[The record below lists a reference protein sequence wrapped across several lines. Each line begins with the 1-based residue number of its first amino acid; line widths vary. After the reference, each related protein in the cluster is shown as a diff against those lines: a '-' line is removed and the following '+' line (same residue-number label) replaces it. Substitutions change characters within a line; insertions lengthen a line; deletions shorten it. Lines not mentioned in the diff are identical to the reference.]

1 MTDTRNL
8 KHHPDETRL
17 TGNQNHPTSQLS
29 TATISQLS
37 LNLSRTHDM
46 ADRRRAEIEEKRAK
60 LAELRRARDERKA
73 LLAQAQSG
81 GDRAADVSTA
91 IRRFDYTI

>member
-1 MTDTRNL
+1 
-8 KHHPDETRL
+8 
-17 TGNQNHPTSQLS
+17 
-29 TATISQLS
+29 
-37 LNLSRTHDM
+37 M

-81 GDRAADVSTA
+81 GGGDRAADVGA
-91 IRRFDYTI
+91 VIRRFEYTMWCLLADADLYLGCTTGDISTRRQ

>member
-1 MTDTRNL
+1 
-8 KHHPDETRL
+8 
-17 TGNQNHPTSQLS
+17 
-29 TATISQLS
+29 
-37 LNLSRTHDM
+37 M